1 MNISLSKMYMDDEIK
16 GAVNDI
22 LTSGYY
28 IKGQNLRSFESEFAQ
43 AFNVE
48 YAIGVS
54 SGTSAILL
62 AMMALGVKKGDEVIV
77 PSHTFIATA
86 SPAKFLGADIV
97 YADID
102 PDTYTISPDDIA
114 EKITDKTKAVIPV
127 HLYGHAADMDA
138 IMSIADEH
146 NGVSVVEDACQAHG
160 GLYKGKNVGSIGDL
174 ACFSFFPSKNMTV
187 GGDGGM
193 VTTNNE
199 ELAGKVSVRRDHG
212 RRDKYVHDVLGLN
225 LRLNE
230 IQAAI
235 GRIQLKHLPDWVE
248 TRRDIASRYNQML
261 GDVVETPKEQS
272 WTKHVYYVY
281 TIQSDDRD
289 GLAKHLNDS
298 GIATGIYYP
307 VPVHRQPCMEAED
320 VSLPLT
326 ERCVDRILSLPMHP
340 QLNDNEV
347 EYIASKVIE
356 FEGK

>member
-114 EKITDKTKAVIPV
+114 EKITDKT
-127 HLYGHAADMDA
+127 
-138 IMSIADEH
+138 
-146 NGVSVVEDACQAHG
+146 
-160 GLYKGKNVGSIGDL
+160 
-174 ACFSFFPSKNMTV
+174 
-187 GGDGGM
+187 
-193 VTTNNE
+193 
-199 ELAGKVSVRRDHG
+199 
-212 RRDKYVHDVLGLN
+212 
-225 LRLNE
+225 
-230 IQAAI
+230 
-235 GRIQLKHLPDWVE
+235 
-248 TRRDIASRYNQML
+248 
-261 GDVVETPKEQS
+261 
-272 WTKHVYYVY
+272 
-281 TIQSDDRD
+281 
-289 GLAKHLNDS
+289 
-298 GIATGIYYP
+298 
-307 VPVHRQPCMEAED
+307 
-320 VSLPLT
+320 
-326 ERCVDRILSLPMHP
+326 
-340 QLNDNEV
+340 
-347 EYIASKVIE
+347 
-356 FEGK
+356 